1 MVGLW
6 MEYVPG
12 MRLLPRDAGR
22 WAEELRAG
30 LVMIHAAGVV
40 QGDINWR
47 NLVVGGEEGSERG
60 VVWVDFSTARV
71 RGEEEGDKEWDERV
85 SGEQGR
91 LEGLLMRASRRGR
104 GAVEN

>member
-1 MVGLW
+1 

-12 MRLLPRDAGR
+12 VRLLPRDAGR
-22 WAEELRAG
+22 WAEELRTG

-60 VVWVDFSTARV
+60 VVWVDFSTAGV
-71 RGEEEGDKEWDERV
+71 RGEEGDTEWDERV

-91 LEGLLMRASRRGR
+91 LEGLLTRASRRGR
-104 GAVEN
+104 GAVGN